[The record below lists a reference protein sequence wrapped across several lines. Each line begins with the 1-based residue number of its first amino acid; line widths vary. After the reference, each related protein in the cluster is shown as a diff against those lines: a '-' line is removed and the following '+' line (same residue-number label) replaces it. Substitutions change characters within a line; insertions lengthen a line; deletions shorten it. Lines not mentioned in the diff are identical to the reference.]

1 MKEEQQVSSE
11 VFVFFVPSTFVR
23 ANKIDANNTLNN
35 ILLLYIL
42 DFNIAGTFFL
52 VIGILALHTVT
63 CECQILQESQK
74 QPAMAVLY
82 YELK

>member
-11 VFVFFVPSTFVR
+11 VFVFFVPSTFVV

-35 ILLLYIL
+35 ILLLSIL

-52 VIGILALHTVT
+52 VIGILAVQTVT

-74 QPAMAVLY
+74 
-82 YELK
+82 

>member
-11 VFVFFVPSTFVR
+11 VFVFFVPSTFVV

-52 VIGILALHTVT
+52 SLVF
-63 CECQILQESQK
+63 
-74 QPAMAVLY
+74 
-82 YELK
+82 